1 MGAGALSRQGAR
13 PRGAR
18 DRGAAAEIGDYALIG
33 DCRSAALVSRA
44 GSIDWLCW
52 PRFDS
57 PACFA
62 ALLGDASHGRWVMAP
77 VSAGARATRGY
88 REGSLVLETVFAT
101 PTGEVAVVDFM
112 PVGGGGGS
120 VVRIVEGRRGRV
132 AMRMELVLRFDYGA
146 VVPWVTRLADGDG
159 IQAVAGPDL
168 VVLHSPVRLRGVGLT
183 TVARFE
189 VAAGETLAFTLAHG
203 ASHAGRPVVRPAS
216 VALEETED
224 FLRRWH
230 GHGRVGGEYE
240 GLVRRSLLTLKA
252 LTYAPTGGM
261 VAAPTTSLPEQLGGG
276 RNWDYRYCWLRDAAL
291 ALRAFMPAGYY
302 DEARAW
308 RDWLHR
314 ALAGSPGQVRI
325 MYGVAGER
333 RLAEWEVE
341 WLPGFGGSRPVR
353 VGNGAAGQVQHDI
366 FGVVMQALLDAREG
380 GLSADP
386 ESWRL
391 QLALIEHLGATWA
404 LPDEGIWEVRGGRR
418 HFTFSKVMA
427 WVAVDR
433 SIAAAERFGLKAP
446 LLAWRALRQRIHDA
460 VCAGGIDPGRGC
472 FVQSFGGAAL
482 DASLL
487 QIPLVGFPPAD
498 DARVVATVA
507 AIEGGL
513 MPQGL
518 VLRYDTRAGGMGWRR
533 MGWRGERGRFWRAA
547 SGWSRFMCCRGGWTR
562 RGRCS
567 RGWRGCA
574 TTWGCWPKSMIR
586 WPGGCWGIFRRRSAM
601 PR

>member
-1 MGAGALSRQGAR
+1 
-13 PRGAR
+13 
-18 DRGAAAEIGDYALIG
+18 
-33 DCRSAALVSRA
+33 
-44 GSIDWLCW
+44 
-52 PRFDS
+52 
-57 PACFA
+57 
-62 ALLGDASHGRWVMAP
+62 MAP

-112 PVGGGGGS
+112 PVGGVGGSPGGGS
-120 VVRIVEGRRGRV
+120 IVRIVEGRRGRV
-132 AMRMELVLRFDYGA
+132 AMRMELVLRFDYGSA
-146 VVPWVTRLADGDG
+146 VPWVTRLPDGDG

-168 VVLHSPVRLRGVGLT
+168 VVLHSPVRLRGEGLT
-183 TVARFE
+183 TVARFG

-203 ASHAGRPVVRPAS
+203 ASHAVRPVVAEAS
-216 VALEETED
+216 AALEETED
-224 FLRRWH
+224 FWRRWH

-261 VAAPTTSLPEQLGGG
+261 VAAATTSLPEQLGGG

-314 ALAGSPGQVRI
+314 VLAGSPDQVRI

-333 RLAEWEVE
+333 RLPEWEVD

-391 QLALIEHLGATWA
+391 QRALIDHLGATWE

-433 SIAAAERFGLKAP
+433 SIVAAERFGLMAP
-446 LLAWRALRQRIHDA
+446 LVAWRGLRQRIHDA
-460 VCAGGIDPGRGC
+460 VCAGGVDPARGC
-472 FVQSFGGAAL
+472 FVQSFGSAEL

-487 QIPLVGFPPAD
+487 QIPLVGFLPAG

-507 AIEGGL
+507 AIEGG
-513 MPQGL
+513 
-518 VLRYDTRAGGMGWRR
+518 
-533 MGWRGERGRFWRAA
+533 FW
-547 SGWSRFMCCRGGWTR
+547 
-562 RGRCS
+562 
-567 RGWRGCA
+567 
-574 TTWGCWPKSMIR
+574 
-586 WPGGCWGIFRRRSAM
+586 
-601 PR
+601 